1 MSLSPA
7 AAEVLR
13 QLMELPAEER
23 AEAAAALRASLE
35 GTSWELQEPELGA
48 SYGASTETIETH
60 DQPTPAEE
68 AELNR
73 RLAAVRS
80 GESKLSSRHEVMER
94 IKRHI
99 SELRSQS
106 DISATTVS

>member
-48 SYGASTETIETH
+48 SYGAAEVVMST
-60 DQPTPAEE
+60 DQPTPEEE
-68 AELNR
+68 AELNKRLEAVMSGQVSR
-73 RLAAVRS
+73 R
-80 GESKLSSRHEVMER
+80 SREEVITEAYADLER
-94 IKRHI
+94 QRTTR
-99 SELRSQS
+99 LT
-106 DISATTVS
+106 SA

>member
-48 SYGASTETIETH
+48 SYGAAEVVMST
-60 DQPTPAEE
+60 DQPTPEEE

-80 GESKLSSRHEVMER
+80 GESKLSSRYEVMEN
-94 IKRHI
+94 IKRHL

-106 DISATTVS
+106 DLSASTVS

>member
-7 AAEVLR
+7 AEEVLR

-23 AEAAAALRASLE
+23 EAVVNALRASLE
-35 GTSWELQEPELGA
+35 GTSWELHEPELGA
-48 SYGASTETIETH
+48 RYGAAEVVMST
-60 DQPTPAEE
+60 DQPTPEEE

-80 GESKLSSRHEVMER
+80 GEMPTYSHEEVM
-94 IKRHI
+94 
-99 SELRSQS
+99 SELQLRLAGQRTKRGV
-106 DISATTVS
+106 SA